1 MSTSP
6 PAKVRCRQ
14 IGDAD
19 VEAVVGL
26 LTQGFPLRERA
37 YWQQALNEMARHRHA
52 ENLPKYGY
60 MLEHAGLPVGV
71 ILLIFT
77 TLQIAGTPTTRCNFS
92 SWYVEPA
99 FRSCAPMLVSQAL
112 KHKDVTYLNI
122 SAAPH
127 TRPVIEA
134 QGFVRYSDGQ
144 FIAAPALTRPLH
156 DGPVQVMKGDRRPPV
171 PFEAAEFDLLRTHAD
186 YGCISIWCT
195 TPERAHAFAF
205 LPRLVKGI
213 VPCAQLVYCR
223 DIETFTRFA
232 SPVGRYLA
240 LRGRPLTI
248 VDANGPIPNLVGKYV
263 PGKLPRY
270 FKGPR
275 RPQIGDLAYTEAV
288 MFGL

>member
-1 MSTSP
+1 MSNSP
-6 PAKVRCRQ
+6 PLRVRCRQ

-19 VEAVVGL
+19 IESVIGL
-26 LTQGFPLRERA
+26 LAKGFPDRDDA
-37 YWQQALNEMARHRHA
+37 YWREALGQLTGRRPA
-52 ENLPKYGY
+52 ENLPQYGY
-60 MLEHAGLPVGV
+60 LLESAGMPVGI

-77 TLQIAGTPTTRCNFS
+77 TLRIGGELTTRCNFS

-127 TRPVIEA
+127 TWPIIEA
-134 QGFVRYSDGQ
+134 QGFVRYSSGQ
-144 FIAAPALTRPLH
+144 FVAVPALAPALYDDRIRIVKGDTRPS
-156 DGPVQVMKGDRRPPV
+156 V
-171 PFEAAEFDLLRTHAD
+171 PFEAAEYDLLRTHAD
-186 YGCISIWCT
+186 YGCISLWCM
-195 TPERAHAFAF
+195 TPKHAHAFAF

-223 DIETFTRFA
+223 DIQNFTRFA
-232 SPVGRYLA
+232 RPIGRYLA

-248 VDANGPIPNLVGKYV
+248 IDANGPIRGLVGKFV
-263 PGKLPRY
+263 PGKLPKY
-270 FKGPR
+270 FKGPVQ
-275 RPQIGDLAYTEAV
+275 PQIGDLAYTEAV